1 MLITY
6 GLIAIT
12 VLISFYAWKKDTVM
26 RDLIL
31 NPYFIQ
37 KQGQYYRLITSGFIH
52 QDHMH
57 LLMNMIS
64 LYFFGSAI
72 EGLFHVIFGTTGYV
86 YYICLYLL
94 GIVISDIPTY
104 LKHRNNPN
112 YNALGAS
119 GGVAAIIF
127 AFILF
132 LPLENICF
140 YYVLC
145 MPGFILGTAYIVY
158 SYYQGRKANDHINH
172 DAHLYG
178 ALFGFLFCIA
188 IYPPVIGRFFEQIMS
203 FVDKYI

>member
-6 GLIAIT
+6 GLIAFT
-12 VLISFYAWKKDTVM
+12 VFISFYAWKKESVI
-26 RDLIL
+26 RDLIM
-31 NPYFIQ
+31 NPYVVKRHQ
-37 KQGQYYRLITSGFIH
+37 QYYRFLSSGFIH

-72 EGLFHVIFGTTGYV
+72 EGLFRAYFGTTGSV
-86 YYICLYLL
+86 YYICLYIL
-94 GIVISDIPTY
+94 GIVVSDIPTY
-104 LKHRNNPN
+104 FKHWNNPS

-132 LPLENICF
+132 LPLEKICLYF
-140 YYVLC
+140 ALC
-145 MPGFILGTAYIVY
+145 FPGFILGTAYIIY
-158 SYYQGRKANDHINH
+158 SYYQGRKANDNINH

-178 ALFGFLFCIA
+178 ALFGLLFCIA
-188 IYPPVIGRFFEQIMS
+188 IHPPVIVHFFEQIAA
-203 FVDKYI
+203 FVGEYI